1 MLTSTAMYR
10 RCAGTELLMYRSR
23 SSHLYDT
30 RMTICLMEYEQPVQI
45 HLDDIFLENIFLR
58 TLSLVYGLMVQLV
71 HI

>member
-1 MLTSTAMYR
+1 
-10 RCAGTELLMYRSR
+10 MYRSR